1 MKVVA
6 LAAVAMIALTSVA
19 EAQHRRDHR
28 HGYRAPAPRHH
39 VAPRQHHHRHNWVP
53 YAIGGLALGALG
65 AGAYYY
71 NNQPR
76 DCWETPVYE
85 YDRYGRRY
93 ILGYERLCR

>member
-28 HGYRAPAPRHH
+28 HGYRAPAPQHRHH
-39 VAPRQHHHRHNWVP
+39 VAPRHNWVP
-53 YAIGGLALGALG
+53 YAVGGLALGALG

-71 NNQPR
+71 NRPTT
-76 DCWETPVYE
+76 CWDEPVYD
-85 YDRYGRRY
+85 YDRYGRRH
-93 ILGYERLCR
+93 IVAFERFCQ

>member
-39 VAPRQHHHRHNWVP
+39 VAPRQHRHNWVP
-53 YAIGGLALGALG
+53 YAVGGLALGALG

-71 NNQPR
+71 NRPAI
-76 DCWETPVYE
+76 CWREPIYE
-85 YDRYGRRY
+85 YDRYGRSY
-93 ILGYERLCR
+93 IIAYEKICE

>member
-19 EAQHRRDHR
+19 EAQHRDHR

-39 VAPRQHHHRHNWVP
+39 VVPRQYRHNWVP
-53 YAIGGLALGALG
+53 YAVGGLALGALG

-71 NNQPR
+71 NRPVI
-76 DCWETPVYE
+76 CWREPIYE
-85 YDRYGRRY
+85 YDRYGRSY
-93 ILGYERLCR
+93 IIAYEKICE